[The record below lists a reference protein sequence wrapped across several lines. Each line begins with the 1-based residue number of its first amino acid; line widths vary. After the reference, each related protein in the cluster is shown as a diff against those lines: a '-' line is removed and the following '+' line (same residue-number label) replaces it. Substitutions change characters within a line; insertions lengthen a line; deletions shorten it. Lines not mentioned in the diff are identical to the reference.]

1 MADQDNEKRLDQLLD
16 SLLTTY
22 SDVQPRPG
30 LETRILATVR
40 AQVPQ
45 PSRQWRVAWIWAGAV
60 ITTLALAAVLLV
72 NYFNQTVPPPPS
84 LARVAQPPS
93 AVHAGGGV
101 ARDAME
107 PPPAVHPNVQTR
119 VLQRGKPQRQPK
131 WTAAALGCAEKPS
144 QAGQILNNSGTAAP
158 GCVLAVVAPDTRQEI
173 FPSPTPLSEQEK
185 LLLGYL
191 AGTPQQEVIAQ
202 SRPERPVIDESLE
215 GQPAPEVQPLQH
227 SNSTR

>member
-60 ITTLALAAVLLV
+60 ITTLALAAILLV

-93 AVHAGGGV
+93 AVPVIAPVHTRVAQPPSAVQAGGGV
-101 ARDAME
+101 AA
-107 PPPAVHPNVQTR
+107 
-119 VLQRGKPQRQPK
+119 
-131 WTAAALGCAEKPS
+131 
-144 QAGQILNNSGTAAP
+144 
-158 GCVLAVVAPDTRQEI
+158 AVVSDTRQEV
-173 FPSPTPLSEQEK
+173 FPSPAPLSEQER

-202 SRPERPVIDESLE
+202 SRPERPLIDETPE
-215 GQPAPEVQPLQH
+215 GQPSPEIQPLQH